1 MARIMSRL
9 ARAALL
15 TGIAAGAL
23 AMSVPAGSILIS
35 PAAAQAAVKVSAD
48 FRIALEPFG
57 AWRHHARFGEVWV
70 PAHRGHNWRPYTVG
84 HWVYTETYGWYWV
97 EAVEEADWGWITYH
111 YGRWYLDPADGWV
124 WIAADEW
131 SPGWTEWRY
140 GADADVVGWAPLP
153 PDEVVV
159 EVEQR
164 PDYWAFVRFRDFAAP
179 RFDRVILAPQQA
191 RVFFG
196 RTAIVNRTVAVR
208 DGRFAVNPGIPAT
221 LMAAR
226 YGRPLTAYQV
236 RPRVLAGTAA
246 LPGATQIRA
255 EEWRRHALARQSE
268 RRGDRF
274 ATLAPVIA
282 PSRAMI
288 RPERSAPAPQP
299 LARGEPGRLGPAPPL
314 AAREGFAERNRQQLP
329 GRNAQKPGETAPPAT
344 AQERRTPGAPAGQQP
359 NERRQGAATPQN
371 GQPKAPT
378 AGAET
383 PHQPPNQP
391 RTTGQAAGKLPGGV
405 DQQQGRRN
413 ATQAQHPA
421 AETRTRPSAPP
432 AAVQHAAPAPHPAP
446 VQHAAPASR
455 PAPVQH
461 AAPAPRPAP
470 VQHAAPAPRPAP
482 PPVAARPAPP
492 PPAAA
497 ARPAAPATTGAAPR
511 GGPERKKE

>member
-1 MARIMSRL
+1 MARIISRL

-23 AMSVPAGSILIS
+23 AMSVPAGSILVS

-84 HWVYTETYGWYWV
+84 HWVYTETYGWYWS
-97 EAVEEADWGWITYH
+97 EAVEEADWGWIAYH

-153 PDEVVV
+153 PDEIVV

-164 PDYWAFVRFRDFAAP
+164 PDYWAFVRFRDFAAA

-226 YGRPLTAYQV
+226 YGRPMPAYQV
-236 RPRVLAGTAA
+236 RPRVLAGTVA

-255 EEWRRHALARQSE
+255 EEWRQHALARQSE

-299 LARGEPGRLGPAPPL
+299 LARGEPGRLGTTPPL

-329 GRNAQKPGETAPPAT
+329 GRNAQKPGETAPPTT
-344 AQERRTPGAPAGQQP
+344 AQERRTPGAPASQ
-359 NERRQGAATPQN
+359 
-371 GQPKAPT
+371 QPKAPT
-378 AGAET
+378 AGAEQT

-391 RTTGQAAGKLPGGV
+391 RTTGQAAGKPPGGV
-405 DQQQGRRN
+405 DQQQGRHN

-421 AETRTRPSAPP
+421 PETRTRPS
-432 AAVQHAAPAPHPAP
+432 AVQHAAPAP
-446 VQHAAPASR
+446 R

-492 PPAAA
+492 PVAARPAPPPPAVA
-497 ARPAAPATTGAAPR
+497 ARPAAPTTTGAAPR